1 MRRRDIRPASKIGAS
16 HLSLILIAIGA
27 STLAL
32 IVVNAALR
40 PRVLITSKLAKP
52 ARTPIDS
59 MSGAMR
65 GR

>member
-1 MRRRDIRPASKIGAS
+1 MRRRDIKPTSKIGAS

-40 PRVLITSKLAKP
+40 RRMLFTSKLAQ
-52 ARTPIDS
+52 AD
-59 MSGAMR
+59 
-65 GR
+65 